1 MRVILLGPPGVGKG
15 TQAKEIA
22 QKYGIPAIATGD
34 MLRASVEA
42 NTEVGKKA
50 HEYMAR
56 GDLVPDNIIIACV
69 EERLSQPDAQKGFLL
84 DGFPRTV
91 AQAEAL
97 DAMLARNGITL
108 DGAVALDA
116 PEDVIVERLGG
127 RLTCPNCGAIF
138 HQKHNPPKQESKCD
152 GCTQNLVVREDDQP
166 EAISNRLAV
175 YKEKTAPVTDYY
187 RAKGLLVQI
196 NGAQSPE
203 AVKKEIQAALSK

>member
-97 DAMLARNGITL
+97 DAMLARNGIAL
-108 DGAVALDA
+108 DAAVALDA

-127 RLTCPNCGAIF
+127 RLTCPNCGVIF
-138 HQKHNPPKQESKCD
+138 ARQVGGSTHFSRSTGVTYCSPSC
-152 GCTQNLVVREDDQP
+152 
-166 EAISNRLAV
+166 A
-175 YKEKTAPVTDYY
+175 TAARVKAY
-187 RAKGLLVQI
+187 RARKR
-196 NGAQSPE
+196 AERTS
-203 AVKKEIQAALSK
+203 